1 MLKPKNIHMISGV
14 THVNHVMRELVWN
27 NTG

>member
-1 MLKPKNIHMISGV
+1 MLIPKNIHMISEV
-14 THVNHVMRELVWN
+14 THANHIMRELVWN